1 MKMIDK
7 LNISSR
13 VLKLEK
19 LINTE
24 DYSITE
30 LKNFF
35 TNTINSQTITNI
47 EKELLINAVTKKI
60 RIKFP
65 KNAKKILGGK
75 SKEAQELLE
84 EIYNTLEK
92 EFDWSKNKVKNGVKV
107 GGAMRGG
114 RLNISWYISY
124 KNEDKYSTGLHYGQ
138 KTPEDEPYLQVH
150 YDRVGKDYKEDREEK
165 IFPVELRDD
174 ALNLFRNFLSRVII

>member
-1 MKMIDK
+1 MKMINK

-13 VLKLEK
+13 VIKLEK
-19 LINTE
+19 LINIE
-24 DYSITE
+24 DYSITQ

-35 TNTINSQTITNI
+35 TNAINSQTITDI

-107 GGAMRGG
+107 GGDMISG
-114 RLNISWYISY
+114 RQYISWYMSY
-124 KNEDKYSTGLHYGQ
+124 KNDQKYSTSLHYGQ

-165 IFPVELRDD
+165 IFPVELKDD

>member
-1 MKMIDK
+1 MINK

-13 VLKLEK
+13 VIKLEK

-24 DYSITE
+24 DYSITQ

-35 TNTINSQTITNI
+35 TNAINSQTITDI

-84 EIYNTLEK
+84 ETYNTLEK

-107 GGAMRGG
+107 GGDMISG
-114 RLNISWYISY
+114 RQYISWYMSY
-124 KNEDKYSTGLHYGQ
+124 KNDQKYATTLHYGQ
-138 KTPEDEPYLQVH
+138 KSSEDEPFLNVDY
-150 YDRVGKDYKEDREEK
+150 RRIGKDYEKDKETK
-165 IFPVELRDD
+165 IFPVELKDD
-174 ALNLFRNFLSRVII
+174 AVNLFRNFLIKTII